1 VIDKDNHT
9 LPKEFSLNKEHF
21 KKPHSPLPTNGY
33 EIKWKQ
39 DENVE
44 NTVVNG
50 HGVISITNG
59 DKVVPESQ
67 IHLLE

>member
-50 HGVISITNG
+50 HGVISITN
-59 DKVVPESQ
+59 
-67 IHLLE
+67 